1 MSVQNDLNQF
11 AKAIDGM
18 SFSEAIDILE
28 KNKELAATAGPAL
41 TKEAFPK
48 LIQKSIDE
56 IDGLSEDL
64 KKVPDLE
71 EARMRTDAPVEAAAA
86 KKEVSRIKNRT
97 MTLFQNDI
105 PRLTRLAHLVSFPS
119 TVYANPEFQKALQK
133 YLILMSDKVPPTWH
147 ALYDYTGSLRNVYLM
162 TRFMPR
168 DRSEKTLKK
177 LYGTISF
184 TWRGMDAYTQQG
196 HYPDVNDL
204 LKEMSADR
212 KVRSDPLFRSVV
224 RNTNSDYSI
233 SLAAIK
239 HLRTISEGLYQK
251 GHIGQYDM
259 AKLHDIY
266 NKSVAQKTIGHFEEL
281 LKGEKDAHAKSD
293 LKNLITLAK
302 FITRQPGVHEKEIKK
317 MLEERQ
323 AKERLGQDAEKR
335 AADQRASYPARQLAA
350 SILTGEGAVQQSQK
364 NLRGILDSANRG
376 SKLVAQH
383 MKTQSPESFLG
394 LLTWLHKDGML
405 TRREL
410 SDTVRKVNDLR
421 FVDAKENI
429 RKGWSKR
436 MDFDF
441 KNTEMTPKFYAYVPR
456 GLSSGV
462 VDYVTDY
469 LKKLDDLREKHELKN
484 QQEMES
490 KAAELLKKQPGINRP
505 LSMNEG
511 IGKYYRER
519 FGEKPLLIPSNT
531 GKNGQTLYNGRD
543 FRRITSA
550 GVSAAKPPW
559 KNLEELHREAAAPAI
574 AKELGIKRLVLP
586 VRKIP
591 YMIGKI

>member
-1 MSVQNDLNQF
+1 MSAQNDLDQF
-11 AKAIDGM
+11 AKAIDEM
-18 SFSEAIDILE
+18 SFSQAVDILE
-28 KNKELAATAGPAL
+28 KNKEAAATAGPAL
-41 TKEAFPK
+41 MDAIFPK
-48 LIQKSIDE
+48 LIQKSMDE

-64 KKVPDLE
+64 KKVPGLE
-71 EARMRTDAPVEAAAA
+71 EARMRTDAPMEAAEA
-86 KKEVSRIKNRT
+86 KKEVSRIKTRT
-97 MTLFQNDI
+97 MALFQQDI
-105 PRLTRLAHLVSFPS
+105 PRLTRLAHSVSFPNK
-119 TVYANPEFQKALQK
+119 VYANPEFQKTLQK

-147 ALYDYTGSLRNVYLM
+147 ILYDYTGSLRNVYLM
-162 TRFMPR
+162 TKFMPKER
-168 DRSEKTLKK
+168 GEKTLKK

-212 KVRSDPLFRSVV
+212 KVRSNPLFRSVV

-233 SLAAIK
+233 SLTAIK
-239 HLRTISEGLYQK
+239 NLRTISEDLYQK
-251 GHIGQYDM
+251 GRIGHYDV

-266 NKSVAQKTIGHFEEL
+266 NKSVAQKTISHFEGL
-281 LKGEKDAHAKSD
+281 LRNEKDARAKSD
-293 LKNLITLAK
+293 LHNLITLAK
-302 FITRQPGVHEKEIKK
+302 FITREPGIHEKEIKK

-323 AKERLGQDAEKR
+323 ARLGQDAEKLT
-335 AADQRASYPARQLAA
+335 ADQRPSYPTKQLAA
-350 SILTGEGAVQQSQK
+350 AILQKEGARPQSQK
-364 NLRGILDSANRG
+364 NLKGILDDANLG

-383 MKTQSPESFLG
+383 MKTKSPESFLG

-405 TRREL
+405 SHREL

-421 FVDAKENI
+421 FVDAKETI

-441 KNTEMTPKFYAYVPR
+441 KNTEMTPRFYSYVPR

-469 LKKLDDLREKHELKN
+469 LKKLDDLREKHQAKN

-490 KAAELLKKQPGINRP
+490 KAAELLKKQPEINRP

-511 IGKYYRER
+511 IGSYYRER
-519 FGEKPLLIPSNT
+519 FGKKPLLIPSNT
-531 GKNGQTLYNGRD
+531 NNGQTLYNGRD

-550 GVSAAKPPW
+550 GVCAAKPPW
-559 KNLEELHREAAAPAI
+559 KNLEELHREAVAPAI
-574 AKELGIKRLVLP
+574 AKELGIKKIVLP

>member
-1 MSVQNDLNQF
+1 MSVQNDLDQF

-18 SFSEAIDILE
+18 SFSEAIDIIE
-28 KNKELAATAGPAL
+28 KNKKWAESAGLAL
-41 TKEAFPK
+41 TDEAFPK

-64 KKVPDLE
+64 KKVPGLE
-71 EARMRTDAPVEAAAA
+71 EAQMRADAPLEAAAA
-86 KKEVSRIKNRT
+86 KKEISRIKTRT

-105 PRLTRLAHLVSFPS
+105 PRLTRLAHSASFPNK
-119 TVYANPEFQKALQK
+119 VYANPEFQKALQK
-133 YLILMSDKVPPTWH
+133 YLILMSDKVPSNWH

-168 DRSEKTLKK
+168 ERREKTLKK
-177 LYGTISF
+177 LYGTLSF

-212 KVRSDPLFRSVV
+212 KVRSNPLFRSVV

-251 GHIGQYDM
+251 GRIGHYDM

-266 NKSVAQKTIGHFEEL
+266 NKSVAQNTISHFEGL
-281 LKGEKDAHAKSD
+281 FQDEKDARAKAD
-293 LKNLITLAK
+293 LHNLITLAK
-302 FITRQPGVHEKEIKK
+302 FITREPGIHEKEIRQ

-323 AKERLGQDAEKR
+323 NRLGQGAGND
-335 AADQRASYPARQLAA
+335 AADQTAARPAGQLAA
-350 SILTGEGAVQQSQK
+350 SIVLNEEKKQQTQR
-364 NLRGILDSANRG
+364 NLKSVLDSANLG
-376 SKLVAQH
+376 SKLVAKH
-383 MKTQSPESFLG
+383 MKTKSPESFLEI
-394 LLTWLHKDGML
+394 LAWLHKDGML
-405 TRREL
+405 SHREL
-410 SDTVRKVNDLR
+410 SDTVRKVNELR
-421 FVDAKENI
+421 FVDAKETI

-441 KNTEMTPKFYAYVPR
+441 KNTEMTPRFYSYVPR

-462 VDYVTDY
+462 VDYVSDY
-469 LKKLDDLREKHELKN
+469 LKRLDDLREKHELKN
-484 QQEMES
+484 QQEMEA
-490 KAAELLKKQPGINRP
+490 KAAELLKKQPEINRP

-511 IGKYYRER
+511 IGSYYQER
-519 FGEKPLLIPSNT
+519 FGKKPLLIPSN
-531 GKNGQTLYNGRD
+531 KNEQTLYNGRD
-543 FRRITSA
+543 FRKITSH
-550 GVSAAKPPW
+550 GVSPAKPPW
-559 KNLEELHREAAAPAI
+559 KNLEELHREAVAPAI
-574 AKELGIKRLVLP
+574 ARELGIKRIVLP

-591 YMIGKI
+591 YMTRKT